1 MGPLRGAGARIG
13 LKALDVAAFAAALAV
28 IALVSV
34 RAYAGRSGAAAA
46 HLAGSGREWV
56 FPLDADRTVSVP
68 GPLGDT
74 VVEIRAGE
82 VRVLS
87 SPCAEKLCVRSGAIA
102 RPGQWVACL
111 PNRVFV
117 DIRGSSGQVVDAT
130 SF

>member
-1 MGPLRGAGARIG
+1 VRIAGARIQ
-13 LKALDVAAFAAALAV
+13 LKALDLAALAAALAV

-34 RAYAGRSGAAAA
+34 RAYGSRSGAAMV
-46 HLAGSGREWV
+46 HLRGPGQEWV
-56 FPLDADRTVSVP
+56 FPLGEERVVAVR

-74 VVEIRAGE
+74 VVELRGGQ

-87 SPCAEKLCVRSGAIA
+87 SPCAEKICVRSGAIA
-102 RPGQWVACL
+102 RPGQWIACL

-117 DIRGSSGQVVDAT
+117 DVRGSGGSADAV

>member
-1 MGPLRGAGARIG
+1 MRIAGARIQ
-13 LKALDVAAFAAALAV
+13 LKALDLAALAAALAV

-34 RAYAGRSGAAAA
+34 RAYGSRSGAAMV
-46 HLAGSGREWV
+46 HLRGPGQEWV
-56 FPLDADRTVSVP
+56 FPLGEERVVAVR

-74 VVEIRAGE
+74 VVELRGGQ

-87 SPCAEKLCVRSGAIA
+87 SPCAEKICVRSGAIA
-102 RPGQWVACL
+102 RPGQWIACL

-117 DIRGSSGQVVDAT
+117 DVRGSGGSADAV